1 LGRETWVA
9 GLDIG
14 STKTCCVVACVG
26 DAGDTAVA
34 GVGVAACT
42 GVRRGAVVDIELTAA
57 SIREAVGRASSQ
69 AGIAVSA
76 LHVGVTGEHIVGQNS
91 RGVTAI
97 VDHDQEITEED
108 RLRALRQ
115 AQVIVVPPDRTIL
128 HALPRGYIVD
138 GHEGVRHPV
147 GMSGARLEV
156 EAHIVTAGQTFL
168 ANIRKC
174 VERAGFYCADMF
186 LEPIAAG
193 DAALAD
199 GDLTQGVC
207 LVDIGGEVTNVAVF
221 DELGIYYTSVLPLGG
236 RHVTADIAQLLRVN
250 AEEAERLKVSHGG
263 AVPSAVAEDE
273 LVDVHQIG
281 RSEARPFRR
290 RALCQIMEAR
300 VREIFD
306 MVQDEM
312 AKCGADVRAA
322 GGIVLIGGTAAMPGI
337 RECAAAQMGL
347 PVRLG
352 GPVGVS
358 GLSDVVAGP
367 AYCTALG
374 LALRAASAAQ
384 MAAAPTGM
392 HAVLLEWWRRLR
404 SAFRPHSGSGH

>member
-1 LGRETWVA
+1 MGSETWVA

-14 STKTCCVVACVG
+14 STKTCCVVARVG
-26 DAGDTAVA
+26 DGGEVAVA

-42 GVRRGAVVDIELTAA
+42 GVRRGAVVDIELTAS
-57 SIREAVGRASSQ
+57 SIREAVGRATSQ
-69 AGIAVSA
+69 AGIAVPA

-97 VDHDQEITEED
+97 VDHGQEITEQD

-128 HALPRGYIVD
+128 HAIPRGYIVD

-174 VERAGFYCADMF
+174 VERAGYYCADML

-193 DAALAD
+193 DAALTA
-199 GDLTQGVC
+199 GDLAQGVC
-207 LVDIGGEVTNVAVF
+207 LVDIGGEATNVAVF
-221 DELGIYYTSVLPLGG
+221 DELGIYYTSVVPLGG
-236 RHVTADIAQLLRVN
+236 RHITADIAQLLRVS
-250 AEEAERLKVSHGG
+250 AEEGERLKLCHG
-263 AVPSAVAEDE
+263 SAWPAAAAEDE

-281 RSEARPFRR
+281 RAEARPFRR
-290 RALCQIMEAR
+290 RALCQIIEAR
-300 VREIFD
+300 VREMFD
-306 MVQDEM
+306 IVQDEM
-312 AKCGADVRAA
+312 AGCGADVRAA
-322 GGIVLIGGTAAMPGI
+322 GGIVLVGGTAAMPGI

-367 AYCTALG
+367 AFCTALG
-374 LALRAASAAQ
+374 LALRAAAAST
-384 MAAAPTGM
+384 AVGEYAGLL
-392 HAVLLEWWRRLR
+392 AVLHAWWRKILGG
-404 SAFRPHSGSGH
+404 FRMDAGSGH

>member
-1 LGRETWVA
+1 MGRETWVA

-14 STKTCCVVACVG
+14 SSKTCCVVARVG
-26 DAGDTAVA
+26 DGGEVAVA

-42 GVRRGAVVDIELTAA
+42 GVRRGAVVDIELTAS
-57 SIREAVGRASSQ
+57 SIREAVGRATSQ
-69 AGIAVSA
+69 AGVAVPA

-97 VDHDQEITEED
+97 VDHGQEITEED
-108 RLRALRQ
+108 RQRALRQ

-128 HALPRGYIVD
+128 HARPRGYVVD

-174 VERAGFYCADMF
+174 VERAGYYCADMF

-193 DAALAD
+193 DAALAA
-199 GDLTQGVC
+199 GDFSQGVC
-207 LVDIGGEVTNVAVF
+207 LVDVGAEATNVAVF
-221 DELGIYYTSVLPLGG
+221 DELGIYYTSVVALGG
-236 RHVTADIAQLLRVN
+236 RHITADIAQLLRVS
-250 AEEAERLKVSHGG
+250 AEEAERLKLCHG
-263 AVPSAVAEDE
+263 SASPATVAEAE
-273 LVDVHQIG
+273 LVEVHQIG
-281 RSEARPFRR
+281 RADARPFRR
-290 RALCQIMEAR
+290 RALCQIIEAR

-306 MVQDEM
+306 IVQDEM
-312 AKCGADVRAA
+312 AGCGADVRAT
-322 GGIVLIGGTAAMPGI
+322 GGIVLIGGTAAMPGM
-337 RECAAAQMGL
+337 RECAAAQTGL

-352 GPVGVS
+352 GPAGVS

-367 AYCTALG
+367 AFCTALG
-374 LALRAASAAQ
+374 LALRAASVSTGAA
-384 MAAAPTGM
+384 G
-392 HAVLLEWWRRLR
+392 HGGLFAVLHEWWRRIR
-404 SAFRPHSGSGH
+404 GAFRLDAGTGH